1 MEMELFPSFVKMISA
16 LVIVLGAMA
25 GILYLFRRVSGRR
38 MGAIDDGS
46 LMRILASRY
55 LGPKNTIVLVHV
67 LDQVL
72 AIGISNHQMSLL
84 ASFPESGI
92 AGKIPGRSEKKFAG
106 MMDLF
111 RGFQGGLNDDRST
124 QTHERKP

>member
-1 MEMELFPSFVKMISA
+1 
-16 LVIVLGAMA
+16 
-25 GILYLFRRVSGRR
+25 

-55 LGPKNTIVLVHV
+55 LGPKNVIVLVHV

-84 ASFPESGI
+84 ASFPESGM
-92 AGKIPGRSEKKFAG
+92 AGRIPGQGEKKFAG
-106 MMDLF
+106 IMDLF
-111 RGFQGGLNDDRST
+111 RGSQGGLNDDRST

>member
-55 LGPKNTIVLVHV
+55 LGPKNAIVLVHV

-92 AGKIPGRSEKKFAG
+92 AGRIPGQSEKKFAG

-111 RGFQGGLNDDRST
+111 RGSQGGLNDDRST
-124 QTHERKP
+124 PTHERKP

>member
-1 MEMELFPSFVKMISA
+1 MEMDLFPSFVKMISA

-25 GILYLFRRVSGRR
+25 GILYLFRRISGRR
-38 MGAIDDGS
+38 LGGIDDGS

-55 LGPKNTIVLVHV
+55 LGPKNVIVLVRV

-72 AIGISNHQMSLL
+72 AIGISNHRMSLL

-92 AGKIPGRSEKKFAG
+92 AEKIPGRSENKFGG
-106 MMDLF
+106 MMALF
-111 RGFQGGLNDDRST
+111 RGSQGGPNDDRST
-124 QTHERKP
+124 QPHERKP